1 MPTIAVV
8 GASADRRKFGNKCV
22 RAYLAAGWTVY
33 PVHPTET
40 QLEGL
45 AVSPT
50 VAALPVEKLDRVS
63 MYLAPARG
71 LTVLPDVASKPS
83 DEVWFNP
90 GTESVEVFDTARDLG
105 LNPVAGCSI
114 VAVGATPDQFPDA

>member
-33 PVHPTET
+33 PVHPTEKEI
-40 QLEGL
+40 EGL

-50 VAALPVEKLDRVS
+50 VAGLPVDKLDRVS

-90 GTESVEVFDTARDLG
+90 GTESVAVFDAARDLG

-114 VAVGATPDQFPDA
+114 VAIGVSPDDLPDV

>member
-8 GASADRRKFGNKCV
+8 GASVDRRKFGNKCV
-22 RAYLAAGWTVY
+22 RAYVAAGWTVY
-33 PVHPTET
+33 PVHPSEKEI
-40 QLEGL
+40 EGL

-50 VAALPVEKLDRVS
+50 VAALPVERLDRVS

-83 DEVWFNP
+83 AEVWFNP
-90 GTESVEVFDTARDLG
+90 GTESVAVFDTARDLG
-105 LNPVAGCSI
+105 LNPIAGCSI
-114 VAVGATPDQFPDA
+114 LAIEVSPEQFPDV

>member
-1 MPTIAVV
+1 MKTIAVI
-8 GASADRRKFGNKCV
+8 GASNDRRKFGNKYV
-22 RAYLAAGWTVY
+22 RAYVTAGWTVY
-33 PVHPTET
+33 PVYPSEKAI
-40 QLEGL
+40 EGL

-71 LTVLPDVASKPS
+71 LTVLPDVATKPS

-90 GTESVEVFDTARDLG
+90 GTESVAVFDAARDLG

-114 VAVGATPDQFPDA
+114 VALGVSPEQFPDG

>member
-8 GASADRRKFGNKCV
+8 GATTDRRKFGNKCV
-22 RAYLAAGWTVY
+22 RAYVAAGWTVY
-33 PVHPTET
+33 PVHPTATEI
-40 QLEGL
+40 EGL

-50 VAALPVEKLDRVS
+50 VAALPVERLDRVS

-90 GTESVEVFDTARDLG
+90 GTESVAAFDTARDLG

-114 VAVGATPDQFPDA
+114 VSIGATPDQFPDV

>member
-33 PVHPTET
+33 PVHPTLTEV
-40 QLEGL
+40 EGL

-114 VAVGATPDQFPDA
+114 VAVGATPDQFPDV